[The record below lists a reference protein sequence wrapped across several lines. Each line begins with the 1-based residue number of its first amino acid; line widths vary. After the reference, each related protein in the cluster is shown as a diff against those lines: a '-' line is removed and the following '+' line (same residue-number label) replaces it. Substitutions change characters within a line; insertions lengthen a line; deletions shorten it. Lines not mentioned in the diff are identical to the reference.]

1 MHCGLQ
7 NLQTEKKSMYNII
20 PGHLKKTRII
30 LTKIIVLKRYD
41 PMAHLYQHFLSIVLL
56 DSAHELVQKICIFLN
71 HKSKQTS
78 KYLEK

>member
-1 MHCGLQ
+1 
-7 NLQTEKKSMYNII
+7 MYGII
-20 PGHLKKTRII
+20 PGNLKQKRII
-30 LTKIIVLKRYD
+30 LTKILVLYRVD